1 MASFEAAVQS
11 DFTSAQTR
19 VYNHG
24 GITGAISDGA
34 TVTGQ
39 TNSYTAT
46 VRVCTAT
53 QILVFHDTPAETFE
67 AGEVVQVDG
76 SNYIAVAADDGGGDT
91 VIIVPETATTG
102 AIDGAVTFAGSTLD
116 STNKRIIRATSGH
129 EAVNSGWDSSRY
141 RLSTGSGWTP
151 AVILND
157 GDTDFIGVQLEHTGT
172 AGNGNRCIEVGS
184 SFSGGILLQNCRGRW
199 AGTGTLDVNDWA
211 IQVSS
216 SATPLTLTIENSCF
230 QDYYHGLKVLD
241 RYSGSAT
248 VKIYNSL
255 FQGFVDN
262 AIVSTGSG
270 ANLSFTI
277 KNTASFNNGDDFDI
291 TGVTPTIDRCASDD
305 GDGTNNVQPA
315 AWANALIDFAN
326 GDYRRHGTD
335 SDLDD
340 AGVGPS
346 SDTDV
351 PSTDMAGGAR
361 SGATCDIGLH
371 EWALRTLTPTIDPDG
386 SGDYSSNQ
394 AAYDANYGGE
404 NADFVKY
411 GYRVR
416 ANFICTGGTADGNLV
431 TTGAL
436 TTSATYDVQIDV
448 GSAYRHD
455 GSYPASGGNIARIE
469 QTTDACVVI
478 QDEYFTLKNMAAKLT
493 ATTGYPSAFYT
504 NKQGTHFENCV
515 AWTQGTSI
523 ETYCFYVVGAGSAES
538 NWENCIG
545 VGDASAYNYGF
556 YEHPTPAGAQRVH
569 NCTFVS
575 QDAAVASRAG
585 SKVIYVNCILW
596 GDVLTANAA
605 LNASSEYNAHKSAA
619 VGGATNWVDWSARSK
634 AEVFEDT
641 ANGHQSVLRRQ
652 SPGDRRHRRHGPPL
666 FRGFLSRGV
675 RPRHGTVRGQVAGA
689 DRGPGAEKEPVQ

>member
-1 MASFEAAVQS
+1 
-11 DFTSAQTR
+11 
-19 VYNHG
+19 
-24 GITGAISDGA
+24 
-34 TVTGQ
+34 
-39 TNSYTAT
+39 
-46 VRVCTAT
+46 
-53 QILVFHDTPAETFE
+53 
-67 AGEVVQVDG
+67 
-76 SNYIAVAADDGGGDT
+76 
-91 VIIVPETATTG
+91 
-102 AIDGAVTFAGSTLD
+102 
-116 STNKRIIRATSGH
+116 
-129 EAVNSGWDSSRY
+129 
-141 RLSTGSGWTP
+141 
-151 AVILND
+151 
-157 GDTDFIGVQLEHTGT
+157 
-172 AGNGNRCIEVGS
+172 
-184 SFSGGILLQNCRGRW
+184 
-199 AGTGTLDVNDWA
+199 
-211 IQVSS
+211 
-216 SATPLTLTIENSCF
+216 
-230 QDYYHGLKVLD
+230 
-241 RYSGSAT
+241 
-248 VKIYNSL
+248 
-255 FQGFVDN
+255 
-262 AIVSTGSG
+262 
-270 ANLSFTI
+270 
-277 KNTASFNNGDDFDI
+277 
-291 TGVTPTIDRCASDD
+291 
-305 GDGTNNVQPA
+305 
-315 AWANALIDFAN
+315 
-326 GDYRRHGTD
+326 
-335 SDLDD
+335 
-340 AGVGPS
+340 
-346 SDTDV
+346 
-351 PSTDMAGGAR
+351 
-361 SGATCDIGLH
+361 
-371 EWALRTLTPTIDPDG
+371 LRTLTPTIDPDG

-538 NWENCIG
+538 TWENCIG

-641 ANGHQSVLRRQ
+641 ANGDGRITATVPREGTNLYSDANLPVTDDIVGTARPSSGAFYLGAFVPDTVLFEDRWPGRIEGLGRKK
-652 SPGDRRHRRHGPPL
+652 SPYSKYLKSTLKEQLFGP
-666 FRGFLSRGV
+666 RGNH
-675 RPRHGTVRGQVAGA
+675 P
-689 DRGPGAEKEPVQ
+689 